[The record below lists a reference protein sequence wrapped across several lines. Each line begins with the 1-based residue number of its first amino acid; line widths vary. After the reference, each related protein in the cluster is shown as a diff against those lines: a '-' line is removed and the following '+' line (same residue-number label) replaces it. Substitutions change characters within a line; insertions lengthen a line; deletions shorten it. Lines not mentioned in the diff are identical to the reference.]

1 MPFVR
6 SVVAVI
12 VAALAA
18 SGCATGVGT
27 QQTWIGGCLAAAGG
41 IGGVGAVGAG
51 AAIVAADPHA
61 LGSAVVPVVVG
72 VGVAGLVVGAGIGV
86 MAFATDAVVA
96 EAVEAGAVDDVAI
109 DRAVVDTRLHALG
122 VGFIGTG
129 IAVGFIG
136 AGATAL
142 LMGQRNSDGPF
153 SSPGVPITVGLGTAA
168 LVGASV
174 GTGTVLLL
182 ISE

>member
-12 VAALAA
+12 VAAVTA
-18 SGCATGVGT
+18 SGCATGVGI

-72 VGVAGLVVGAGIGV
+72 VGVAGLVVGAGIGL

-109 DRAVVDTRLHALG
+109 DRAVVETRLHALG

-136 AGATAL
+136 AGATAW
-142 LMGQRNSDGPF
+142 LMGSSDGPF
-153 SSPGVPITVGLGTAA
+153 SSPGVPITVALGTAA